1 MTSVLVRIEGQV
13 AVLLLNEPQTHHALS
28 RKLVL
33 ALHRALDEPMVQQS
47 RALVIGSVGPYYCAG
62 ANIDDLRDG
71 WMSGQEPQS
80 DPVRFFQRLTDDPR
94 PSVAA
99 VDGGAI
105 GGGVELMLSCD
116 LAVACRTAWF
126 SLPELHHGVIP
137 NTALMRLQQMVG
149 LRRMMYATLTAQ
161 RLSSQQ
167 ALEWGMVNDVVE
179 QDALGA
185 AIDLAQRIVAKV
197 APGSTAV
204 AKHFAH
210 QHAVTQWGN
219 VHQSL
224 QAVPENEW
232 QEGLRA
238 FTEKRAA
245 NYETFWQQQRDADT
259 KP

>member
-1 MTSVLVRIEGQV
+1 MTSVLIRIEGHV
-13 AVLLLNEPQTHHALS
+13 AVLLLNEPATHHALS
-28 RKLVL
+28 RQLVL
-33 ALHRALDEPMVQQS
+33 ALHRALDEPRVKAS
-47 RALVIGSVGPYYCAG
+47 RALVVGSVGPYYCAG

-71 WMSGQEPQS
+71 WMSGQEPES

-126 SLPELHHGVIP
+126 SLPELRHGVIP

-167 ALEWGMVNDVVE
+167 ALDWGMVNEVVE
-179 QDALGA
+179 QDVLGA
-185 AIDLAQRIVAKV
+185 AIDLAQRIVTKV

-210 QHAVTQWGN
+210 QYAGTQWDD

-224 QAVPENEW
+224 QEVPANEW
-232 QEGLRA
+232 QEGLCA
-238 FTEKRAA
+238 FTEKRPA
-245 NYETFWQQQRDADT
+245 NYEMFWQQRGAADS
-259 KP
+259 KS